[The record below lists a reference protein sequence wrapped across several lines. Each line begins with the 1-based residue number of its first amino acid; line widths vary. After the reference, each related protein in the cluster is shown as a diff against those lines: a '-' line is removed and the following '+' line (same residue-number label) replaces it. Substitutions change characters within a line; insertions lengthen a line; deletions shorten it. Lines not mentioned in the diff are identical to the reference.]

1 MEEAR
6 EESGR
11 VTGKS
16 NAVCRLLGKIPFRA
30 VFRPRRRPRPERERK
45 AEPWAR
51 IRDGK
56 GSRTLVWGM
65 GDGKTFGSVPLDP
78 SIVFSIEEDGIRLQ
92 SATGNFVVV
101 GSPGKEE
108 ANILLSR
115 KIERS
120 LRNRGNGFRSG
131 VLGAGA
137 FLLVLALL
145 FVVTSGNGSGLGHFA
160 SLSSSLPV
168 SGEGLPD
175 SSFSPSSMSSGL
187 TCHTH

>member
-1 MEEAR
+1 M
-6 EESGR
+6 
-11 VTGKS
+11 
-16 NAVCRLLGKIPFRA
+16 
-30 VFRPRRRPRPERERK
+30 
-45 AEPWAR
+45 
-51 IRDGK
+51 
-56 GSRTLVWGM
+56 WGM

-78 SIVFSIEEDGIRLQ
+78 SIVFLTEADGIRLQ

-101 GSPGKEE
+101 GSPGNEE
-108 ANILLSR
+108 ANFLLSQ

-131 VLGAGA
+131 VLVAGA

-145 FVVTSGNGSGLGHFA
+145 FVVTAGTGAGLGHFA
-160 SLSSSLPV
+160 SLSQSLPG
-168 SGEGLPD
+168 SGEALPD

>member
-16 NAVCRLLGKIPFRA
+16 KPVCRLLGKIPFRA
-30 VFRPRRRPRPERERK
+30 VFRTRHRPRPERERK

-51 IRDGK
+51 IRDWK

-65 GDGKTFGSVPLDP
+65 GDGKTFGSVPLGPNVVFSVARDGVTIDMPNAYSVVIGSRENEEGNVLLARKIEKVLRSRTLP
-78 SIVFSIEEDGIRLQ
+78 SIVLPLG
-92 SATGNFVVV
+92 VVA
-101 GSPGKEE
+101 GG
-108 ANILLSR
+108 ILLAV
-115 KIERS
+115 
-120 LRNRGNGFRSG
+120 LLSG
-131 VLGAGA
+131 
-137 FLLVLALL
+137 
-145 FVVTSGNGSGLGHFA
+145 SGGLGLGHVA
-160 SLSSSLPV
+160 SLSQSLPG
-168 SGEGLPD
+168 SGEALPD

>member
-16 NAVCRLLGKIPFRA
+16 NAVCRLLGKIPFGA
-30 VFRPRRRPRPERERK
+30 VFRTRRRPRSERERK

-51 IRDGK
+51 IRDRK
-56 GSRTLVWGM
+56 GVRILVWGM
-65 GDGKTFGSVPLDP
+65 GDGKKFGSVPLDP
-78 SIVFSIEEDGIRLQ
+78 SIVFSTGSDGIRLQ
-92 SATGNFVVV
+92 SETDKFVVV
-101 GSPGKEE
+101 GSPGNEE
-108 ANILLSR
+108 ANILLAR

-120 LRNRGNGFRSG
+120 LRNHGNGFRSG
-131 VLGAGA
+131 VGVAGA
-137 FLLVLALL
+137 VLLVLALL
-145 FVVTSGNGSGLGHFA
+145 FVVTAASAPGLWHFA
-160 SLSSSLPV
+160 SFSPSLPG
-168 SGEGLPD
+168 SGEALPD